1 MSLFY
6 VRLAVKNVSRRYGRT
21 ALSTVS
27 IIAGVAILI
36 LGRGFISGTKE
47 NMVRAQIDTMSGHV
61 MAVPT
66 DYPATG
72 VRHPVDHLLSV
83 SPELAAWLDSE
94 AEAWTRRTLFV
105 ARAVRGRDA
114 MRLRMV
120 GFDPATDAAVFPR
133 KDWRVTGRVPD
144 DEGVLISKGV
154 ARIFGIELPP
164 AGDPPATMVFEA
176 RTAEG
181 AINALALPV
190 SGVVRTGNPVFDRIG
205 CFVPQPV
212 VDRLIVPGGRASHLA
227 VRLAA
232 RSQTDAF
239 AAALS
244 SRYGEGARVRTWAQ
258 EAQSM
263 IEIQDLRQRLLNGLV
278 LLIMLIA
285 ATGIAN
291 TVLMAAYERV
301 REIGTLR
308 AMGLTRRGVI
318 ALFVGE
324 GAVMGVVGGI
334 IGAAVGGL
342 GNWKLHTDGLDLS
355 AMIEGAGSSGAYEN
369 IPFSVM
375 LYTEW
380 SAPTIGLAM
389 LFGLCVAVLASIYP
403 AFVATRLAPADAVRA
418 E

>member
-6 VRLAVKNVSRRYGRT
+6 VRLAVMNVSRRYGRT
-21 ALSTVS
+21 SLSTIS

-61 MAVPT
+61 VAVPT
-66 DYPATG
+66 DYPANG
-72 VRHPVDHLLSV
+72 VRHPVDQLLEV
-83 SPELAAWLDSE
+83 SPDLSAFLDQE

-120 GFDPATDAAVFPR
+120 GFDPATDEAVFPR
-133 KDWRVTGRVPD
+133 QDWQVKGRVPHED
-144 DEGVLISKGV
+144 GVLVSKGV
-154 ARIFGIELPP
+154 AEIFAIELPP
-164 AGDPPATMVFEA
+164 AGEPAPTMVFEV
-176 RTAEG
+176 RTSAG

-190 SGVVRTGNPVFDRIG
+190 AGIVRTGNPMFDRIG
-205 CFVPQPV
+205 CFAPQPV
-212 VDRLIVPGGRASHLA
+212 VDRLVVPEGRASHVA
-227 VRLAA
+227 VRLSERG
-232 RSQTDAF
+232 RSDAF

-244 SRYGEGARVRTWAQ
+244 ARWGDGARVRTWAQ
-258 EAQSM
+258 EARSM
-263 IEIQDLRQRLLNGLV
+263 IEIQDLRQRMLNGLV
-278 LLIMLIA
+278 LLLMLIA

-324 GAVMGVVGGI
+324 GVVMGAVGGL

-342 GNWKLHTDGLDLS
+342 SNWKLHTDGLDLS
-355 AMIEGAGSSGAYEN
+355 EMIETAGSSGAYEN

-380 SAPTIGLAM
+380 SLPTIIGAA
-389 LFGLCVAVLASIYP
+389 LFGLAVAVLASIYP
-403 AFVATRLAPADAVRA
+403 AFVATRMAPADAVRA